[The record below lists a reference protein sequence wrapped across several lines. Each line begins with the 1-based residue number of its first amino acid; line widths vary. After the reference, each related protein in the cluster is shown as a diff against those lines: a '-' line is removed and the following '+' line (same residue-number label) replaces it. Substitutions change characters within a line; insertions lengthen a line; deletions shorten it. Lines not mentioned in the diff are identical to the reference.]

1 MLTDMRK
8 IVGEHLQFAM
18 TQLSNKYHTVQIAST
33 YIIKRLAKNIIG
45 EDLEQLNRSDQDKT
59 TSDWHLLHKFRHV
72 IQQQNDWSKQ
82 YIDEYT

>member
-18 TQLSNKYHTVQIAST
+18 VQLANKYHAVQIAAT
-33 YIIKRLAKNIIG
+33 RIISRLSRNLVG

-59 TSDWHLLHKFRHV
+59 TTDWHLLHKFRLV
-72 IQQQNDWSKQ
+72 LQQQNDWAQQ